1 MYSVE
6 IEHKGLHK
14 YRVIKGNDKY
24 VVDQKAY
31 VQLKQWDEMWNKK
44 QEVER
49 KKRERE
55 NAAIEKAQKKAMAE
69 QQTQD
74 ALNELELI
82 DQTLLH
88 TLDIDDKID

>member
-14 YRVIKGNDKY
+14 YRVIKGNDRY
-24 VVDQKAY
+24 VVEQKAY
-31 VQLKQWDEMWNKK
+31 VQLKEWDEMWEKK

-55 NAAIEKAQKKAMAE
+55 NVEMEKVKRKQWQLTPKE
-69 QQTQD
+69 PSFPTEPEER
-74 ALNELELI
+74 NF
-82 DQTLLH
+82 
-88 TLDIDDKID
+88 